1 MMNKKI
7 FSIFCLGVMGI
18 LPCVAQQALW
28 GGSDIVSPELQEDG
42 RVTFR
47 IYAPEARTVE
57 VQGDFLATQL
67 YETPFGKRRGRAGLP
82 CTRMRMAFGLI
93 LLIRWLRNCI
103 VIRSVW
109 MVCR

>member
-67 YETPFGKRRGRAGLP
+67 YETPFGKTAGPGRA
-82 CTRMRMAFGLI
+82 A
-93 LLIRWLRNCI
+93 LLKDENGH
-103 VIRSVW
+103 
-109 MVCR
+109 